1 MGNTMASDRRQR
13 SSALHR
19 VDCRVSALD
28 LAPRIFESIN
38 TPVSLSC
45 ALLLKYNEHKQL
57 AEKKIDPKDYRTAA
71 SFFDDHQCVKLLAKY
86 PGLKTGID
94 TREVGRKKFLAAEIQ
109 CMKTN
114 TRFRDR
120 SMGSFFE
127 PHVERILLNARRKIA
142 KILGPVPSL
151 SEMDF
156 RFGPGA
162 TFGVRG
168 ETSPFNKVIANLEC
182 TDAMVHTLQEFLE
195 EFPGWIMPGR
205 YDVTVLP
212 GSELA
217 FVPKDATTDRPIC
230 IEPLLNGLMQKGIGS
245 WIRSCLRRVGLDLN
259 DQTVNQRLAG
269 LASQLGLATVDFQS
283 ASDTIAF
290 LIVLELLPI
299 EWVNLLERCRSP
311 NFWDGHHWVSFHKFS
326 SMGNAYT
333 FELETLIFYALA
345 KACCDELGIEAHVRE
360 NLSVYG
366 DDVII
371 PSAAFDLFQEVS
383 EVCGFTINQKKSFKN
398 GLFYESCGHDYFDGE
413 LVRPFLWKKEL
424 NKLTSAFYA
433 SNTVK
438 RIAKRRNTLRSKEG
452 CDISLQHVYRKSVAG
467 IPSRLRRKGP
477 EGFGDGHLISDFDEA
492 TPPLARD
499 GWCGYLFD
507 SFQERALLYTPK
519 GDGGWPMGYA
529 LYSALSMSQQWDR
542 DLQPELSLRE
552 IAISALQLGSGSSR
566 ASEGYNVRGRTMI
579 KKARIFCPSGRWADM
594 GSWQ

>member
-1 MGNTMASDRRQR
+1 MVSKR
-13 SSALHR
+13 SSDDRALQR
-19 VDCRVSALD
+19 VRCRVSALD
-28 LAPRIFESIN
+28 LAPRVLESIN
-38 TPVSLSC
+38 TPVSLAC
-45 ALLLKYNEHKQL
+45 ALLLKYKEHKQL
-57 AEKKIDPKDYRTAA
+57 AEKKIDPRDYRTAA
-71 SFFDDHQCVKLLAKY
+71 EFARDHQSVKLLAKF

-94 TREVGRKKFLAAEIQ
+94 TEKVAYGKFLSAEIQ

-114 TRFRDR
+114 TRFRDH
-120 SMGSFFE
+120 SMGSIQFE
-127 PHVERILLNARRKIA
+127 PHVERVLSNARRKIA
-142 KILGPVPSL
+142 RILGRVPSF

-156 RFGPGA
+156 SFGPGA

-168 ETSPFNKVIANLEC
+168 ETSPYNKLTSDLEC
-182 TDAMVHTLQEFLE
+182 TDAMVPTLQEFLE
-195 EFPGWIMPGR
+195 EFPGWIMPGVH
-205 YDVTVLP
+205 DVTVMP

-230 IEPLLNGLMQKGIGS
+230 IEPMLNGLMQHGIGS
-245 WIRSCLRRVGLDLN
+245 WIRSCLKRVGIDLD
-259 DQTVNQRLAG
+259 DQSVNQKLAG
-269 LASQLGLATVDFQS
+269 LAIQRGLATVDFAS

-333 FELETLIFYALA
+333 FELETLIFYSLA
-345 KACCDELGIEAHVRE
+345 KACCDELGLEAHVRE

-383 EVCGFTINQKKSFKN
+383 EVCGFTVNQKKSFKD
-398 GLFYESCGHDYFDGE
+398 GVFYESCGHDYFNGE
-413 LVRPFLWKKEL
+413 FVRPFLWKREF

-433 SNTVK
+433 ANSIRRMAKLSNS
-438 RIAKRRNTLRSKEG
+438 LRSKEG
-452 CDISLQHVYRKSVAG
+452 CDAAFLPVYNRCVAG

-492 TPPLARD
+492 APPLARD

-507 SFQERALLYTPK
+507 SFQESALLFSPK
-519 GDGGWPMGYA
+519 GGKEWPTSYA
-529 LYSALSMSQQWDR
+529 LYNAMFVSQTWDR
-542 DLQPELSLRE
+542 TLSSDLELRDL
-552 IAISALQLGSGSSR
+552 ATTALQLKLQESSVSSR
-566 ASEGYNVRGRTMI
+566 GYSVRGRTKI
-579 KKARIFCPSGRWADM
+579 KKARTFCPSGRWINM
-594 GSWQ
+594 GPWQ

>member
-1 MGNTMASDRRQR
+1 MRASDRTQR
-13 SSALHR
+13 SNTLNK
-19 VDCRVSALD
+19 VFCRVSALD
-28 LAPRIFESIN
+28 LAPRVFEAIN

-45 ALLLKYNEHKQL
+45 ALLLKYGEHKQL
-57 AEKKIDPKDYRTAA
+57 AEKKIDPRDYRTAV
-71 SFFDDHQCVKLLAKY
+71 SFFDDSQSVKLLAKF

-94 TREVGRKKFLAAEIQ
+94 TEAVGYKKFLSAEIQ

-114 TRFRDR
+114 TRFRDH
-120 SMGSFFE
+120 SMGSIQFE
-127 PHVERILLNARRKIA
+127 PHVERILSNAKRKIA
-142 KILGPVPSL
+142 KILGPVPSF

-168 ETSPFNKVIANLEC
+168 ETSPYNKVIANLEC
-182 TDAMVHTLQEFLE
+182 TDAMIHTLQEFLE
-195 EFPGWIMPGR
+195 EFPGWIMPGLHN
-205 YDVTVLP
+205 VTVVP
-212 GSELA
+212 GSELT

-230 IEPLLNGLMQKGIGS
+230 IEPLLNGLMQKGIGT
-245 WIRSCLRRVGLDLN
+245 WIRSCLRRTGVDLK
-259 DQTVNQRLAG
+259 DQTINQN
-269 LASQLGLATVDFQS
+269 LASQALKLGLATVDFQS

-290 LIVLELLPI
+290 LIVLELLPL

-345 KACCDELGIEAHVRE
+345 KACCDDLGIETHVRE

-371 PSAAFDLFQEVS
+371 PSEAFDLFQEVS
-383 EVCGFTINQKKSFKN
+383 EVCGFTVNRKKSFKD
-398 GLFYESCGHDYFDGE
+398 GVFFESCGHDYFNGE

-433 SNTVK
+433 ANTLK
-438 RIAKRRNTLRSKEG
+438 RIAKRRNSLRSKEG
-452 CDISLQHVYRKSVAG
+452 CDYRLLHVYRKSVAG

-499 GWCGYLFD
+499 GWCGFLFD
-507 SFQERALLYTPK
+507 SFQERANLYSPK
-519 GDGGWPMGYA
+519 GDGGWPTGYA
-529 LYSALSMSQQWDR
+529 LYCALSASQSWDQLLPW
-542 DLQPELSLRE
+542 DIGMLELSGAALRL
-552 IAISALQLGSGSSR
+552 ASSR
-566 ASEGYNVRGRTMI
+566 ETTNSQGYSVRGRTTI
-579 KKARIFCPSGRWADM
+579 KKVRIFCPTGMWTDM